1 MIDTNDESRLMCS
14 VNGCINKWT
23 VNMGKP
29 MCSKHQWS
37 DPSEWGSLTK
47 NIVAEKYLGS
57 VPNYY
62 DPKDEF

>member
-1 MIDTNDESRLMCS
+1 
-14 VNGCINKWT
+14 
-23 VNMGKP
+23 MGKP

-47 NIVAEKYLGS
+47 NMVAEKYLGS

-62 DPKDEF
+62 ELKDEF